1 MAAIFLVIVRFM
13 PQGNFL
19 LSDFCHELPVGLNAA
34 WNSKRWCLLLEDP
47 AHVVEQ
53 ASDRQHDRGRFQAV
67 PTAKKKLSVA
77 VALSG

>member
-1 MAAIFLVIVRFM
+1 MFFVIIRFV

-34 WNSKRWCLLLEDP
+34 WNSERWCLFLEDP
-47 AHVVEQ
+47 AHVVEET
-53 ASDRQHDRGRFQAV
+53 SDRQHDRGRFQAV
-67 PTAKKKLSVA
+67 PAAQKELSVA